1 MHTCMLSFNFPPG
14 RTFNS
19 RNNWPLG
26 QNIPG
31 KSVPRSPFPAYRFS
45 YYDRFQIFV
54 MWKLGTIIF
63 ALFWRRYICRYVNSN
78 FLNSLYFDVV
88 RCPIIQW
95 EYRHIW
101 ADSSIFTRNR
111 QFRRW
116 LLRIYCSSSQ
126 TWRGWWYRWCAVSVF
141 GMDVNHIIVT
151 CLT

>member
-1 MHTCMLSFNFPPG
+1 MHTCMLSFNFPSS

-31 KSVPRSPFPAYRFS
+31 NVYPGHLFLRTDFPTIHRFE
-45 YYDRFQIFV
+45 IFV

-63 ALFWRRYICRYVNSN
+63 ALLWRRYICRYAKSN

-88 RCPIIQW
+88 RCPIVQW
-95 EYRHIW
+95 EHRHIW
-101 ADSSIFTRNR
+101 ADSSIFTRNG

-116 LLRIYCSSSQ
+116 LLRIYCGSSQ
-126 TWRGWWYRWCAVSVF
+126 TWRGWRYRWCAVSVF
-141 GMDVNHIIVT
+141 GIDVNHIIVT
-151 CLT
+151 CLA